1 MKAKF
6 FSALLLTAFL
16 VVAVLSLATVSA
28 AGSLIFTQNVTTG
41 TYNASGLT
49 GTVTVLSA
57 PTILNEAGANIAP
70 STSIAGSVVTFTASP
85 DYSELDA
92 GKPYQGTF
100 TLTNTTSND
109 TVAVTIIKNFCS
121 AGQQN
126 TSGLSLDV
134 DVSNKGDGEDDSW
147 LLLDDMEID
156 VTFEN
161 DKGVDLS
168 DVMIEMGLFDSD
180 GTNVAD
186 DLIWTSTDEEKFDAG
201 DVDDSDNA
209 DNTFEFQVPSDLEDG
224 DYTLMVKAYSD
235 DDDVCISNS
244 NIGYYKAISIERETD
259 DEKQIS
265 IQDLTLDLPTAAC
278 DSVVTVTANAYNI
291 GTEDQDAVK
300 FFIYNRELG
309 VSQDIVVT
317 NFDMTDDSKILEFTF
332 KIPANATEKV
342 YVLDLYSMYDYDEDD
357 DDNNDYANSAFN
369 EKSETTKINLNVKGN
384 CLGSAG
390 NASVTA
396 EFSDETPKAVVGR
409 QVVIEA
415 TVKNTGSATT
425 NYSVAVLGNTEWST
439 VDEIDPAT
447 FTLGA
452 GESKKVSI
460 YLDISDDAEAG
471 EEQEFTIKVT
481 HGSTSTSQKVMI
493 TPEKGFA
500 LSGIFDHIKDN
511 WVIYAI
517 VLVNLILIIAI
528 IIVIVKMVGAKSA

>member
-1 MKAKF
+1 MKSKILGLF
-6 FSALLLTAFL
+6 LLTAFL

-28 AGSLIFTQNVTTG
+28 ATATFTQNVTTANVTTSITSPTTTGSATITVEESQTVAVSISSSGANWVLLSANPNYDYLNYG
-41 TYNASGLT
+41 TPYT
-49 GTVTVLSA
+49 GTLTV
-57 PTILNEAGANIAP
+57 
-70 STSIAGSVVTFTASP
+70 
-85 DYSELDA
+85 
-92 GKPYQGTF
+92 
-100 TLTNTTSND
+100 TNTTSTEN
-109 TVAVTIIKNFCS
+109 ISIILIKNFCS

-134 DVSNKGDGEDDSW
+134 DVSNNGDGEDDGW
-147 LLLDDMEID
+147 LLLDDLEID

-161 DKGVDLS
+161 EKGVDLE
-168 DVMIEMGLFDSD
+168 DVLIELGLFDSD

-201 DVDDSDNA
+201 DVDDGDDA
-209 DNTFEFQVPSDLEDG
+209 DNTFEFKVPSDLDDG

-235 DDDVCISNS
+235 DDDVCLSNS
-244 NIGYYKAISIERETD
+244 NIGYYKEISIERETD

-291 GTEDQDAVK
+291 GTADQDAVK

-342 YVLDLYSMYDYDEDD
+342 YVIELYSMYDYDEDD
-357 DDNNDYANSAFN
+357 DDNNDYADNAFG
-369 EKSETTKINLNVKGN
+369 EESETTKISLNVKGN

-396 EFSDETPKAVVGR
+396 EFSDETPKAIVGR

-481 HGSTSTSQKVMI
+481 HGSTSTSKKVMI